1 MVEEAFLFMPSPL
14 LCETVTGQSMAHLRA
29 ARDAAVADMVE
40 VRLDGVADPDVAGAL
55 EGRRKPILVTCRPDW
70 EGGRFTGAEE
80 ERHRFLAEA
89 LARGA
94 EYVDV
99 EWAALHGIHKP
110 RFDDVVRADPSRV
123 VVSSHDFSGV
133 PIDIEARAS
142 DMRSYGAA
150 VIKIAVMPHALR
162 ETLPLLRIA
171 RDGDAVVVGMG
182 DAGVPTRLLAARY
195 GSKWSYAGNG
205 IAPGQIPAQ
214 RMLSQFRFRDISPS
228 TRIFGVV
235 SSSALHSFSPVM
247 HNAAFAAG
255 GVDAVYVPLQ
265 TKEFGDFD
273 EFASALGIEGVSV
286 TIPFK
291 GDALR
296 AASSADDLTRQVGAA
311 NTLRRVGARSRQPH
325 EESGSWEATNTDV
338 AGFLAPL
345 EEAFGRPLKGAR
357 ASVIG
362 GGGSA
367 RAVVVALLSR
377 GADVS
382 VHTRRREQAEA
393 VIGSLG
399 ASPASA
405 FAPGASADK
414 KAGRHTLKIGAW
426 PIPPEWD
433 LLVNCT
439 PLGSPTMRDESP
451 VPGGPFGGT
460 LVYDVTYGAGES
472 RLLREARE
480 AGCRTLDGLPMLVAQ
495 AERQFEWWIGRP
507 PQPGVMRNAVTRAGS

>member
-1 MVEEAFLFMPSPL
+1 MSSSL
-14 LCETVTGQSMAHLRA
+14 LCETVTGQSMADLRA

-40 VRLDGVADPDVAGAL
+40 VRLDGIADLDVAGAL
-55 EGRRKPILVTCRPDW
+55 QGRSKPVLVTCRPEW

-80 ERHRFLAEA
+80 ARHRILAEA

-94 EYVDV
+94 EFVDV
-99 EWAALHGIHKP
+99 EWATLHGIHKP
-110 RFDDVVRADPSRV
+110 RFDDIVRTDPSRI
-123 VVSSHDFSGV
+123 VVSSHDFTGV
-133 PIDIEARAS
+133 PLDVEARAA

-162 ETLPLLRIA
+162 ETLPLLAIA
-171 RDGDAVVVGMG
+171 REGGAVVVGMG

-195 GSKWSYAGNG
+195 GSRWSYAGNG

-214 RMLSQFRFRDISPS
+214 RMLTQFRFRNITPS

-235 SSSALHSFSPVM
+235 SSTALHSFSPLM
-247 HNAAFAAG
+247 HNAAFAADG
-255 GVDAVYVPLQ
+255 IDAVYVPLQ
-265 TKEFGDFD
+265 TTEFGDFD
-273 EFASALGIEGVSV
+273 EFAAALGVEGVSV

-296 AASSADDLTRQVGAA
+296 AASRADDLTREVGAA
-311 NTLRRVGARSRQPH
+311 NTLRRATA
-325 EESGSWEATNTDV
+325 SGGQDGWEATNTDV

-345 EEAFGRPLKGAR
+345 DEAFGRPLAEAR

-377 GADVS
+377 GAHVS
-382 VHTRRREQAEA
+382 VHTRRRDQAQAVTEA
-393 VIGSLG
+393 LG
-399 ASPASA
+399 AQ
-405 FAPGASADK
+405 
-414 KAGRHTLKIGAW
+414 IGAW
-426 PIPPEWD
+426 PIPPDWD

-439 PLGSPTMRDESP
+439 PLGSPTLRDESP
-451 VPGGPFGGT
+451 LPGGPFNGEI
-460 LVYDVTYGAGES
+460 VYDVTYGTGES
-472 RLLREARE
+472 RLLREAAA

-507 PQPGVMRNAVTRAGS
+507 PRPGVMRSAVIKADGERSVQCT

>member
-1 MVEEAFLFMPSPL
+1 MVEEAFLFMSTL
-14 LCETVTGQSMAHLRA
+14 LCETVTGQSMADLRA

-40 VRLDGVADPDVAGAL
+40 LRLDGIADLDVAGAL
-55 EGRRKPILVTCRPDW
+55 EGRRKPVVVTCRPEW

-80 ERHRFLAEA
+80 ERHRILAGA
-89 LARGA
+89 LAHGA
-94 EYVDV
+94 EFVDV
-99 EWAALHGIHKP
+99 EWAALHGIHTP
-110 RFDDVVRADPSRV
+110 RFDDIVRTDPSRI
-123 VVSSHDFSGV
+123 VVSSHDFAGV
-133 PIDIEARAS
+133 PNDLEARAA
-142 DMRSYGAA
+142 DMRGYGAA

-162 ETLPLLRIA
+162 ETLPLMAVA
-171 RDGDAVVVGMG
+171 RGGDAVVVGMG

-195 GSKWSYAGNG
+195 GSRWSYAGNG
-205 IAPGQIPAQ
+205 IAPGQIPAT
-214 RMLSQFRFRDISPS
+214 RMLSQYRFRDVSPS

-247 HNAAFAAG
+247 HNAAFAAD

-265 TKEFGDFD
+265 TRAFGDFD
-273 EFASALGIEGVSV
+273 EFASAVGVAGVSV

-296 AASSADDLTRQVGAA
+296 AASRADDLTRQVGAA
-311 NTLRRVGARSRQPH
+311 NTLRRGGH
-325 EESGSWEATNTDV
+325 DEWEATNTDV

-345 EEAFGRPLKGAR
+345 EQAFGRPLHGAR

-377 GADVS
+377 GAQVT

-393 VIGSLG
+393 VTGSLG
-399 ASPASA
+399 EGPA
-405 FAPGASADK
+405 FVPGASADEP
-414 KAGRHTLKIGAW
+414 AGRHVLKIGAW

-451 VPGGPFGGT
+451 LPGGPFSGG
-460 LVYDVTYGAGES
+460 LVYDVTYGVGES
-472 RLLREARE
+472 RLLREARA

-507 PQPGVMRNAVTRAGS
+507 PQPGVMRHAIIDATAERSAQCT